1 MPTIYDV
8 AQRAGVSLST
18 VSRVLNGKGTV
29 NPIMAEK
36 VKKAAEELQYTP
48 SHIARALASKYTNAI
63 GIVLPNTNMAFASHL
78 LFSFEHML
86 RKYQK
91 HCVVAFSHDTETS
104 EHDAVSFLLAQG
116 CDGIVVN
123 TIAPAAQHLNNK
135 SKPLVTLDTTGSN
148 LNELSITASLVN
160 VITYAHA
167 FLIGQGHSDI
177 ALIYDDSNAENDVI
191 FALFNSTM
199 VLRANNEIASD
210 PLMDLLATGSTFSAV
225 ICTSAL
231 LAESVSNSA
240 KELGMELPNDLS
252 ILVAHA
258 PGAQSSHIY
267 NHAKGAISS
276 VEYSTLEIAK
286 ALANKCLTVMYELPP
301 IDSAP
306 LTLTP
311 NIHDYGTVAPF
322 S

>member
-116 CDGIVVN
+116 CDGIA
-123 TIAPAAQHLNNK
+123 APNPGQHIDQDVRDDAGPGRTSGLN
-135 SKPLVTLDTTGSN
+135 VRVDEDHG
-148 LNELSITASLVN
+148 
-160 VITYAHA
+160 Y
-167 FLIGQGHSDI
+167 
-177 ALIYDDSNAENDVI
+177 
-191 FALFNSTM
+191 
-199 VLRANNEIASD
+199 R
-210 PLMDLLATGSTFSAV
+210 
-225 ICTSAL
+225 
-231 LAESVSNSA
+231 SV
-240 KELGMELPNDLS
+240 
-252 ILVAHA
+252 
-258 PGAQSSHIY
+258 
-267 NHAKGAISS
+267 
-276 VEYSTLEIAK
+276 
-286 ALANKCLTVMYELPP
+286 
-301 IDSAP
+301 
-306 LTLTP
+306 
-311 NIHDYGTVAPF
+311 
-322 S
+322 